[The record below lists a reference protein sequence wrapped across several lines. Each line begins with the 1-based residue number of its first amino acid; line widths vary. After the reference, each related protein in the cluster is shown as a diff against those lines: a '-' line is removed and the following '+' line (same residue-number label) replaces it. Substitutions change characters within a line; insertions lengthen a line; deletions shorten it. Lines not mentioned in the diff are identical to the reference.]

1 MNLTRN
7 CLKKV
12 QLNASRSL
20 KIYTKT
26 GDKGTTS
33 LFTFSG
39 QPLPRRPKNDQI
51 FKAIGD
57 IDELNAHIGSV
68 AAFCRHD
75 PMLDELEEYFRFI
88 QCDLIEA
95 GSSISF
101 QLSKEDIQSEKNLP
115 KFAQFNPNEKTCK
128 VKEIEGWIDH
138 LEEHLVELNSFI
150 LQSGGR
156 SAAQAHICRSI
167 CRRAE
172 RAVLDLKTQEQS
184 RFNNPEEQYS
194 SDIQQ
199 LEAVCVYLNR
209 LSDFFFNTARFINA
223 RQGSEEITYSARK
236 PRKTSEGQENEE

>member
-1 MNLTRN
+1 MSLITKKSSFFDFCYSSFFFFMEILFCCPYPNLIITNYSKQIQTQKMMNLTRN

-101 QLSKEDIQSEKNLP
+101 QLSKEDIHR
-115 KFAQFNPNEKTCK
+115 
-128 VKEIEGWIDH
+128 V
-138 LEEHLVELNSFI
+138 LV
-150 LQSGGR
+150 
-156 SAAQAHICRSI
+156 
-167 CRRAE
+167 
-172 RAVLDLKTQEQS
+172 
-184 RFNNPEEQYS
+184 
-194 SDIQQ
+194 
-199 LEAVCVYLNR
+199 
-209 LSDFFFNTARFINA
+209 
-223 RQGSEEITYSARK
+223 
-236 PRKTSEGQENEE
+236 